1 MSTQSILQ
9 QIQQL
14 KELLRF
20 TNTFKDEL
28 KARMSSYD
36 SKVQQLYN
44 LGVPVE
50 FKNSFEAN
58 NHQPTKKQINTIVE
72 AMEQRDIPFLK
83 QQIQS
88 LETALEIAK
97 RNRI

>member
-28 KARMSSYD
+28 KARMSSY
-36 SKVQQLYN
+36 